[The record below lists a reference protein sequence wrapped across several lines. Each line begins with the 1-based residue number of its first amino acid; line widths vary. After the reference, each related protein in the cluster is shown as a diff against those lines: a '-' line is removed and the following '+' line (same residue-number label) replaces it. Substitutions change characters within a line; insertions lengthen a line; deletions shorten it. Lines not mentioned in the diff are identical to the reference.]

1 MRIGVAGI
9 GAVGADVARSLDRGD
24 VPGCGLSGIAART
37 IEKAAALNET
47 LRQAGASARLRCF
60 GGGKRLCH

>member
-37 IEKAAALNET
+37 VGLTGALCIGDRT
-47 LRQAGASARLRCF
+47 TKSRRAP
-60 GGGKRLCH
+60 